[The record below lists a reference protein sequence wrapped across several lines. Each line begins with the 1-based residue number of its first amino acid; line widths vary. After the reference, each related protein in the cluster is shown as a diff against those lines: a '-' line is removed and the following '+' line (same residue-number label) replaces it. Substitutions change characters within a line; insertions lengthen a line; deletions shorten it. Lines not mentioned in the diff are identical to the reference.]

1 MNMRIAVNTRFLLP
15 GKLEGLG
22 WYTHELMRRMVRLR
36 PNDEFVFLFDRPF
49 DPAFVYAENVR
60 PVVLFPPARHPLL
73 WYAWFEWVVP
83 RALDRC
89 GAEVFFSP
97 DSFLSLRAKT
107 PTVLTVHDLIPLQ
120 HPEQV
125 PWWSRD
131 YYRYFFP
138 RYIRRAEQVVAVSE
152 FTKKT
157 ILETVPG
164 ISSEKIAVVHNGS
177 RAGFRPLAEQEKQAV
192 RAEFSAGRDYFFYTG
207 AIHPRKNIA
216 RLICAFDAFKNAT
229 GADTRLLLAG
239 RFAWETGAVK
249 SAVEQARHRAD
260 IVFLGYVPEAQLP
273 RLQAAALAAVNV
285 SLSEGFGLPVLEA
298 LHCDVPVLCSNTTAL
313 PEVAGDAALLVNPE
327 SETDIAA
334 GLQRLHADAALRAE
348 LVEKGRRQR
357 ARFDWDMAAAAV
369 YGILSAKRS
378 REIGLSRTL

>member
-1 MNMRIAVNTRFLLP
+1 MRIAVNTRFLLP

-22 WYTHELMRRMVRLR
+22 WYTHELMRRMVRQH
-36 PNDEFVFLFDRPF
+36 PSDEFIFLFDRPF
-49 DPAFVYAENVR
+49 DSAFVYADNVR
-60 PVVLFPPARHPLL
+60 PQVLFPPARHPVL
-73 WYAWFEWVVP
+73 WYSWFEWAVP

-89 GAEVFFSP
+89 RADVFFSP
-97 DSFLSLRAKT
+97 DSFLSLRART

-131 YYRYFFP
+131 YYCHFFP
-138 RYIRRAEQVVAVSE
+138 RYIRRADQVVTVSA

-164 ISSEKIAVVHNGS
+164 VPQEKITVIHNGS
-177 RAGFRPLAEQEKQAV
+177 REGFRPLSVHEKQEV
-192 RAEFSAGRDYFFYTG
+192 RAVFSAGQTYFFYTG
-207 AIHPRKNIA
+207 AIHPRKNIP
-216 RLICAFDAFKNAT
+216 RLIQAFETFKNAT
-229 GADTRLLLAG
+229 GAPVKLLLAG
-239 RFAWETGAVK
+239 RFAWKTGEVK
-249 SAVEQARHRAD
+249 SAVEQCRHRAD
-260 IVFLGYVPEAQLP
+260 IVFLGYVSEAQLP

-327 SETDIAA
+327 SVADIAT
-334 GLQRLHADAALRAE
+334 GLQRLHADARLRE
-348 LVEKGRRQR
+348 DLIEKGRQQR
-357 ARFDWDMAAAAV
+357 MGFDWDRAAAEMWE
-369 YGILSAKRS
+369 LLKK
-378 REIGLSRTL
+378 

>member
-1 MNMRIAVNTRFLLP
+1 MRIAVNTRFLLP

-22 WYTHELMRRMVRLR
+22 WYTHELMRRMVLR
-36 PNDEFVFLFDRPF
+36 HPNDEFVFLFDRPF
-49 DPAFVYAENVR
+49 DPAFVYADNVR

-73 WYAWFEWVVP
+73 WYAWFEWAVP
-83 RALDRC
+83 RALARC
-89 GAEVFFSP
+89 GADVFFSP

-107 PTVLTVHDLIPLQ
+107 PTLLTVHDLIPLQ

-138 RYIRRAEQVVAVSE
+138 RYIRRAERVVAVSE
-152 FTKKT
+152 FTKT
-157 ILETVPG
+157 AILETVPG
-164 ISSEKIAVVHNGS
+164 VPPEKISVVHNGS
-177 RAGFRPLAEQEKQAV
+177 REGFRPLSEAEKQAV

-207 AIHPRKNIA
+207 AIHPRKNIP
-216 RLICAFDAFKNAT
+216 RLIRAFDTFKNHT
-229 GADTRLLLAG
+229 GAGTKLLLAG
-239 RFAWETGAVK
+239 RFAWETGDVK
-249 SAVEQARHRAD
+249 TAVEQSRHRAD

-327 SETDIAA
+327 SVADIAA
-334 GLQRLHADAALRAE
+334 GLVRLHADASLRAE
-348 LVEKGRRQR
+348 LVARGRRQR
-357 ARFDWDMAAAAV
+357 ARYDWDAAAEAV
-369 YGILSAKRS
+369 WGMAV
-378 REIGLSRTL
+378 TC